1 MGSNL
6 PHKIIQSSVGSDY
19 KPLPCKRTHAVAH
32 THTHTHIYTHD
43 NAHMNT
49 NIKYLNIN
57 IDDGHTSTSE
67 EKCT

>member
-32 THTHTHIYTHD
+32 THTHTSTHD

-49 NIKYLNIN
+49 NIEYLNIN

-67 EKCT
+67 EKCI

>member
-32 THTHTHIYTHD
+32 IHTHTYTHG
-43 NAHMNT
+43 NVHMHT